1 VPWYGKSNQH
11 EKTLAYRKPDELS
24 DAEDTQHHRRQE
36 ETNHPAHAAGKNNA
50 LWRTQEKHFRRQP
63 EMLTQQ
69 LRELEADGI
78 ITRKVYPEVPPRTE
92 YSLTEKGATLK
103 PVLYGLYE
111 WGELRGEQK
120 KQE

>member
-1 VPWYGKSNQH
+1 
-11 EKTLAYRKPDELS
+11 
-24 DAEDTQHHRRQE
+24 
-36 ETNHPAHAAGKNNA
+36 
-50 LWRTQEKHFRRQP
+50 
-63 EMLTQQ
+63 MLTQQ